1 MIDKIF
7 DWCGEVFGILGD
19 FVIPLRIGDSSFN
32 VSYLSLIVAGLAV
45 LFFVNL
51 FWKGA
56 RA

>member
-7 DWCGEVFGILGD
+7 DWCGEVFSILGD
-19 FVIPLRIGDSSFN
+19 FVIPLRIGGSSFN